1 VVIPNAPILGS
12 QILNYSALARSSGLI
27 LNTTV
32 TIGYDAPWRLV
43 HELLIRA
50 ALNTEGVL
58 SEPAPFVLETSLN
71 DFHISYEL
79 NAYTN
84 LANQMHVI
92 YSCLHQAIQ
101 DSFNQAGVEIM
112 SPTFYA
118 LRDGNTVTT
127 PPDHRPA
134 DYEAPSFRILD
145 TARRAAA
152 AFQSREGL

>member
-1 VVIPNAPILGS
+1 
-12 QILNYSALARSSGLI
+12 
-27 LNTTV
+27 
-32 TIGYDAPWRLV
+32 V

-58 SEPAPFVLETSLN
+58 EHPAPFVFQTSLN
-71 DFHISYEL
+71 DFHISYEI

-84 LANQMHVI
+84 QANEMQTI
-92 YSCLHQAIQ
+92 YSTLHQSIQ
-101 DSFNQAGVEIM
+101 DSFNEGGVEIM

-127 PPDHRPA
+127 PAGHRPEG
-134 DYEAPSFRILD
+134 YEAPSFRVLD

-152 AFQSREGL
+152 VLQGREGA